1 MSIRGQSAG
10 GRVNSGTSEISS
22 AIHIQSSH
30 DIAWTSESGVFSS
43 SPLSQGDNDFDFDVD
58 GSDLAAFIGD
68 FNREDCAGDCD
79 ADFDFDGRV
88 DEVYFLAFASDFG
101 MAD

>member
-1 MSIRGQSAG
+1 M
-10 GRVNSGTSEISS
+10 
-22 AIHIQSSH
+22 
-30 DIAWTSESGVFSS
+30 FSS
-43 SPLSQGDNDFDFDVD
+43 SPLSQGDNDFDGDAD

-88 DEVYFLAFASDFG
+88 DEVDLLAFAADFG
-101 MAD
+101 MAE